1 MKIGFKKLGSR
12 FSWVTPVMERFS
24 LDLPQAAG
32 GNVPWWWDVGGM
44 WDLWSQADLFI
55 IVNTIIILVLWRP
68 CLMYGYLQSLFLARL
83 SGGPG
88 LWCLMGGGGGSQ
100 VNFISY
106 YCRCFS
112 DLPYVQI
119 FVLSLVVVFLVLI
132 IFTSSRK
139 QKDIL
144 RCCLISLMARPLIT
158 GF

>member
-88 LWCLMGGGGGSQ
+88 LWCLMGGGGGGG
-100 VNFISY
+100 VT
-106 YCRCFS
+106 R
-112 DLPYVQI
+112 
-119 FVLSLVVVFLVLI
+119 
-132 IFTSSRK
+132 
-139 QKDIL
+139 
-144 RCCLISLMARPLIT
+144 
-158 GF
+158 